1 MKINPDK
8 FDLFLVTKK
17 IIWWIFVMRSS
28 QKFWRY
34 KLKLFCRRSRG
45 IMWKKPVKKLMRWLV
60 FHLCFILKKDHQ
72 SLIHL
77 LLLIPPFSFIF
88 KVIIGFAP
96 NMKNYFKI
104 IEITNSNMIFLN
116 KRHNVWSVNHGT
128 ERPSFIGPK
137 IWDTLPN
144 GWTDAT

>member
-8 FDLFLVTKK
+8 FDLFLEKKK

-60 FHLCFILKKDHQ
+60 FHLCFILNKDYQ